1 MRYEADLFV
10 SKNGNKLE
18 GKLVTATEDLFE
30 AAANA
35 ADDAEEDKSGHDSHD
50 DPSPSGDLT
59 VGHFA
64 GLVKG
69 ALLVSLTGSSKLV
82 VECVPEIVMDVFDS
96 FANVLESF
104 LDFGSS

>member
-35 ADDAEEDKSGHDSHD
+35 ADDAKEDKSGDDSHD

-69 ALLVSLTGSSKLV
+69 AFLVSLTGSSKLV
-82 VECVPEIVMDVFDS
+82 VECVPKIVDAVFDS

-104 LDFGSS
+104 LEFGSS